1 MKILSL
7 NYEYPP
13 LGGGAGALSEDLNR
27 QLAAA
32 GHRVCVVTMYYPGLP
47 KHEVKD
53 SVEIFRIP
61 CIRRNKSSCSMGEA
75 LTYLFALRR
84 FMETRAELRNFDVCH
99 AHFVVPT
106 GLGALGIRR
115 RWGIPYIITAHGS
128 DVEGHNDQPM
138 IRLMHRMIRGL
149 WRKIADR
156 AFCVVSPSTVL
167 EILMSKHY
175 LPKRHCIIPNG
186 IDLSCYSGGQTE
198 KKPVILLIG
207 RMQESKNFQTVL
219 KALSLVGTDSLNG
232 WRVEIVGEGPVKD
245 QLETLAE
252 RLGLSG
258 TVTFRG
264 WVDHGSGLH
273 SELLRESAVFVS
285 ASRFENCPIAV
296 LEAAASGCSLILSD
310 IPGHTSLIGDQARYF
325 PADDARALAEILSA
339 ELEKKRIPKRYDLRR
354 FSWETVEPRYEKL
367 LRACAASSGRYG
379 SKADGR
385 NLRNVVK

>member
-1 MKILSL
+1 M
-7 NYEYPP
+7 YADYD
-13 LGGGAGALSEDLNR
+13 AL
-27 QLAAA
+27 
-32 GHRVCVVTMYYPGLP
+32 
-47 KHEVKD
+47 
-53 SVEIFRIP
+53 I
-61 CIRRNKSSCSMGEA
+61 
-75 LTYLFALRR
+75 
-84 FMETRAELRNFDVCH
+84 
-99 AHFVVPT
+99 
-106 GLGALGIRR
+106 
-115 RWGIPYIITAHGS
+115 
-128 DVEGHNDQPM
+128 
-138 IRLMHRMIRGL
+138 
-149 WRKIADR
+149 
-156 AFCVVSPSTVL
+156 
-167 EILMSKHY
+167 
-175 LPKRHCIIPNG
+175 
-186 IDLSCYSGGQTE
+186 
-198 KKPVILLIG
+198 ILLIG

-367 LRACAASSGRYG
+367 LRVCAASSGRYG